1 LTWSTNPTQDK
12 SVEQIIGI
20 LLRTGVMLAA
30 AVILVGGIFFLLRYG
45 SSPTHYSAF
54 QGEPDELRHVI
65 SILRYALTLHAR
77 GIIQLGILL
86 LIATPVARVAFTV
99 FAFAYER
106 DWTYVAVTLI
116 VLGLLLYSLG
126 AWHL

>member
-1 LTWSTNPTQDK
+1 LTVANKAAQDK
-12 SVEQIIGI
+12 RVEEIIGI
-20 LLRTGVMLAA
+20 LLRTGVLLAA
-30 AVILVGGIFFLLRYG
+30 AVVLVGGIFYLVRYG
-45 SSPTHYSAF
+45 SSPTHYRVF
-54 QGEPDELRHVI
+54 QGEPDELSHVI
-65 SILRYALTLHAR
+65 TIFRYALNWHPR

-106 DWTYVAVTLI
+106 DWIYVVVTLI